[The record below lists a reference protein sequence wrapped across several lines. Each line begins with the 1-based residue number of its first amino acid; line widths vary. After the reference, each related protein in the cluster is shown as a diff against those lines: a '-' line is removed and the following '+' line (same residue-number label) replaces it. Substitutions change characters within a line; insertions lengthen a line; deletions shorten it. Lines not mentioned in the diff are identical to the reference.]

1 MRHSPAPRRP
11 NVVEGWLEKFDD
23 ELRALGIVAQRPAS
37 YTQPRGSEDKPAAH
51 SAASASV
58 AGDSLDVQVKSM
70 LGSVPYKTFDHRSTS
85 GVYQVLLA
93 RDDAAAKTALLR
105 LGFKAVKNNA
115 LMFWR
120 L

>member
-1 MRHSPAPRRP
+1 
-11 NVVEGWLEKFDD
+11 
-23 ELRALGIVAQRPAS
+23 
-37 YTQPRGSEDKPAAH
+37 
-51 SAASASV
+51 
-58 AGDSLDVQVKSM
+58 M